1 VSRPNDAR
9 SYRLDGD
16 GEGEARLFID
26 TSRAESR
33 AEPVAEAEPELGAPE
48 LRPQARHVQIL
59 MSESGSVTL
68 DSTPR
73 RRR

>member
-1 VSRPNDAR
+1 VR
-9 SYRLDGD
+9 SLGL

-33 AEPVAEAEPELGAPE
+33 AEPVAEAEPEL
-48 LRPQARHVQIL
+48 VL